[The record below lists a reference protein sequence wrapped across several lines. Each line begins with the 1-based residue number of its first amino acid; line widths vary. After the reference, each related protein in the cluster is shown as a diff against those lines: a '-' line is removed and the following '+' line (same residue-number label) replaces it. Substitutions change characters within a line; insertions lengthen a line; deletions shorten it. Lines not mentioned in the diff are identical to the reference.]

1 MNRVLYILLLFFLSA
16 NIANALIEDNFVNN
30 SLKDDLIKP
39 EVNSVYDYSDTLR
52 IPIKLKITTAVKSE
66 LDLCEGQILN
76 FVVSENVTYRRK
88 LIIRANTPVTA
99 RVETIIANGMNGIP
113 ASVILGNFEI
123 ANIKKSRLSNDF
135 EKYGFD
141 LSLFVYPLKW
151 ALTPLPPTG
160 SLTNFIKGGH
170 AQITKN
176 DDIVVYYHPNW
187 L

>member
-1 MNRVLYILLLFFLSA
+1 MNKILYILFSFLLSI
-16 NIANALIEDNFVNN
+16 NIANALMKDDFVDN
-30 SLKDDLIKP
+30 SLKNDLVKP
-39 EVNSVYDYSDTLR
+39 EPHLIYDYSDTLK

-66 LDLCEGQILN
+66 KDICEGQILN
-76 FVVSENVTYRRK
+76 FVVSENVIYKRK
-88 LIIRANTPVTA
+88 LIIRANTPATA
-99 RVETIIANGMNGIP
+99 RVETIITNGMNGIP

-123 ANIKKSRLSNDF
+123 ANIKTSRLSNDF